1 MLLAEIGQGELLW
14 TTLAIFFLFL
24 YIWVFIAIFSDLIR
38 DHEMSGVAKAI
49 WIFCLIVFTWI
60 AVLVYVIVRGKGMSE
75 RAMKAQVD
83 AQKQFDDYVRQ
94 TAGSAGGAS
103 PADQL
108 AKLAELKAA
117 GTITDEEFNSMK
129 AKIVS

>member
-14 TTLAIFFLFL
+14 TTITIFFLFL

-75 RAMKAQVD
+75 RAMKAQID
-83 AQKQFDDYVRQ
+83 AQKQFDNYVRE
-94 TAGSAGGAS
+94 TAGGAS

-108 AKLAELKAA
+108 AKLADLKAA
-117 GTITDEEFNSMK
+117 GTITEEEFNSMK

>member
-14 TTLAIFFLFL
+14 TTFAIFFLFL

-38 DHEMSGVAKAI
+38 DHEMSGVAKAL
-49 WIFCLIVFTWI
+49 WIFALIVFTWI
-60 AVLVYVIVRGKGMSE
+60 AVLIYVIVRGKGMSE

-83 AQKQFDDYVRQ
+83 AQKQFDNYVRE
-94 TAGSAGGAS
+94 TAGGAS

-117 GTITDEEFNSMK
+117 GTISEEEFNSMK